1 MTIYVVLNSRLGFKE
16 KIVFIVYGDYKN
28 SVHTVE
34 VENIALKKK
43 WFRRQRSYTSAL
55 SSLSQKLVLHVITL
69 S

>member
-34 VENIALKKK
+34 VENIAFKKK
-43 WFRRQRSYTSAL
+43 NGLEGRGLIQ
-55 SSLSQKLVLHVITL
+55 VH
-69 S
+69 